1 MRIVVALASTAVF
14 ALAGCSNDT
23 SDGSQKSMESSMAS
37 ATTTATTTINESL
50 PTGTVP
56 VEGQPS
62 SGARLT
68 VTDMRIGHHTGFDRV
83 VFELGGQGTPGWAAN
98 WTDNP
103 TSPGSGKPIDVKG
116 KSILQVR
123 ITGLGYP
130 DDTGANQYSGQNPLQ
145 GTGELTSCYVTG
157 VYEGESEA
165 FIGSTLDK
173 PKVRIFTLQSPSRLV
188 VDIASS

>member
-14 ALAGCSNDT
+14 ALAGCSNDDT
-23 SDGSQKSMESSMAS
+23 SGSSNKSLESSMAQ
-37 ATTTATTTINESL
+37 ATTTATTVNEAP
-50 PTGTVP
+50 PTGTLP
-56 VEGQPS
+56 LEGKPS
-62 SGARLT
+62 NGARLT
-68 VTDMRIGHHTGFDRV
+68 VTDMRVGHHTGFDRV
-83 VFELGGQGTPGWAAN
+83 VFELGGQGTPGWVAN

-130 DDTGANQYSGQNPLQ
+130 DDTGANQYSGPNPLE

-165 FIGSTLDK
+165 FIGSNLDK
-173 PKVRIFTLQSPSRLV
+173 PKVRIFTLESPARLV

>member
-14 ALAGCSNDT
+14 ALAACSNDT
-23 SDGSQKSMESSMAS
+23 SEGSQKSMESSVA
-37 ATTTATTTINESL
+37 AVETTTTTANETPPTDTL
-50 PTGTVP
+50 PLK
-56 VEGQPS
+56 GQPS
-62 SGARLT
+62 QGAKLT
-68 VTDMRIGHHTGFDRV
+68 VTDMRVGHHTGFDRV
-83 VFELGGQGTPGWAAN
+83 VFELGGQGTPGWVAN
-98 WTDNP
+98 WTANP

-130 DDTGANQYSGQNPLQ
+130 DDTGANQYTGENPLQ

-157 VYEGESEA
+157 VFEGESEA
-165 FIGSTLDK
+165 FIGSNLDK

-188 VDIASS
+188 VDIASSV